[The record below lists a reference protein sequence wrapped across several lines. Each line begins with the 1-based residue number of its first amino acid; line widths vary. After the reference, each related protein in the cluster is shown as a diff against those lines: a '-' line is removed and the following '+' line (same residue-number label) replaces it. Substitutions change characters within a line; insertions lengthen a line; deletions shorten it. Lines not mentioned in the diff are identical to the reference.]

1 MAELIQQGGVII
13 VVIIALSIVA
23 VAIIIERLIYFRKI
37 MGDEEALLRRLRST
51 LEKGHF
57 DEALSICDSNQ
68 SPITNLMK
76 VGIEHKDYSEETIKQ
91 TVTDAASLE
100 VPRMER
106 HLSTLGTIAHIS
118 PLLGLLGT
126 VTGNIQAFGVLGE
139 FGAVGDPSLLATGIA
154 EALLTTA
161 AGIIVSIPAI
171 IFYNYLVSKVNHYII
186 RLENRVSEM
195 VMLLKGPEQ
204 SSADYEAVSGRSAAA
219 GWNNA

>member
-1 MAELIQQGGVII
+1 MFELIDQGGII
-13 VVIIALSIVA
+13 IILIFALSIVA
-23 VAIIIERLIYFRKI
+23 AAIIIERLIYFRRI
-37 MGDEEALLRRLRST
+37 QGDEEQLLRRLKTT
-51 LEKGHF
+51 LEKSHF
-57 DEALSICDSNQ
+57 DEALAICESNP
-68 SPITNLMK
+68 SPITNLMR
-76 VGIEHKDYSEETIKQ
+76 VGLEHRDYSEETIKQ

-106 HLSTLGTIAHIS
+106 HLSSLGTIAHIA

-139 FGAVGDPSLLATGIA
+139 FGAGGDPALLATGIA

-186 RLENRVSEM
+186 RLENRVSEL
-195 VMLLKGPEQ
+195 VMLLKGPEATVGIE
-204 SSADYEAVSGRSAAA
+204 SDGARERARY
-219 GWNNA
+219 

>member
-1 MAELIQQGGVII
+1 MAELIQQGGVIM
-13 VVIIALSIVA
+13 VLIIMLSIVA
-23 VAIIIERLIYFRKI
+23 VAIIIERLMYFKKI
-37 MGDEEALLRRLRST
+37 MGDEESLLRRLRGA

-68 SPITNLMK
+68 SPVTNLMK
-76 VGIEHKDYSEETIKQ
+76 VGIEHKEYSEETIKQ

-139 FGAVGDPSLLATGIA
+139 FGAGGNPGLLATGIA
-154 EALLTTA
+154 EALVTTA

-204 SSADYEAVSGRSAAA
+204 PSARNQSAA
-219 GWNNA
+219 WNNA